1 MVAKLSVVSEEE
13 RDEEEKEEKG
23 KNVGLNTGVRGGE
36 GSEGGSLFKQP
47 LRCAEKLTHFYPL
60 NPAHWDGQCPKLYL
74 YLRFIFVLE
83 VWGPSS

>member
-1 MVAKLSVVSEEE
+1 MSEEE
-13 RDEEEKEEKG
+13 KDEEEKEEEGEEKEEKEEKG

-60 NPAHWDGQCPKLYL
+60 NPAHWAVPKAV
-74 YLRFIFVLE
+74 FVME
-83 VWGPSS
+83 IYICT